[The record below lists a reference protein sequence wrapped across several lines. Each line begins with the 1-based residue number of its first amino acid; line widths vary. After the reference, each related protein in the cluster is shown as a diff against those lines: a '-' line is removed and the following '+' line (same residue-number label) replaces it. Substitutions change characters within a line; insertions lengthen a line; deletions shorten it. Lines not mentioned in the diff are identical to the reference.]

1 MMSVEGPFLAAVI
14 ARMVEPKFNLAAYGV
29 AFSFALIIEAPIIL
43 IMSAATAL
51 VKEKHS
57 FFKLRNFTYSINI
70 IITVVMLL
78 FLIPPIF
85 YFVVEGLIGLPK
97 NVADLTYIATIVLL
111 PWPGAIGY
119 RRFYQGILIRYNHT
133 RKVAYG
139 TVIRLTSMAITALG
153 FYLFTNVPGV
163 VVGAAALSVAVIVE
177 AIASKFMSIKIVRKI
192 KLEETEEGKALT
204 YSDIYKFY
212 YPLALTSIL
221 TLGVHPMVTFFIG
234 QSRFPL
240 ESLAVL
246 PVINSLVFIFRSIGL
261 SFQEVVI
268 ALMGEDKSGYKPLKK
283 FATILASV
291 VFVSLAIIAFTPIS
305 TFWFSTVSGLT
316 KELTEFAKV
325 PLMII
330 ILMPVMTVIIN
341 FQRGTLVSSKI
352 TKPITYATIMEVVGI
367 LFALFIAIGFFDAVG
382 VVAAMIAYTFGRLL
396 ANIYLIPPLQRV
408 SSN

>member
-1 MMSVEGPFLAAVI
+1 MSVEGPFLAAVI

-51 VKEKHS
+51 VKENHS
-57 FFKLRNFTYSINI
+57 FCKLRNFTYAINI
-70 IITVVMLL
+70 FITVVMLV

-139 TVIRLTSMAITALG
+139 TIIRLTSMAITALG
-153 FYLFTNVPGV
+153 FYLFTEVPGV
-163 VVGAAALSVAVIVE
+163 VVGASALSVAVIVE
-177 AIASKFMSIKIVRKI
+177 AIASKFMSLKIVRKI
-192 KLEETEEGKALT
+192 KLEETDEGKALT
-204 YSDIYKFY
+204 YSDIYQFY

-283 FATILASV
+283 FATMLASG
-291 VFVSLAIIAFTPIS
+291 VFICLAIIAFTPIS
-305 TFWFSTVSGLT
+305 TFWFATVSGLT
-316 KELTEFAKV
+316 NELTQFAKV

-352 TKPITYATIMEVVGI
+352 TKPITYATIMEVGGI
-367 LFALFIAIGFFDAVG
+367 LFALFIAISFFDAVG
-382 VVAAMIAYTFGRLL
+382 AVAAMIAYTFGRML
-396 ANIYLIPPLQRV
+396 ANIYLIPPLKRV
-408 SSN
+408 SRN

>member
-1 MMSVEGPFLAAVI
+1 MSVEGPFLAAVI

-85 YFVVEGLIGLPK
+85 YFVAEGLIGLPK

-177 AIASKFMSIKIVRKI
+177 AIASKFMSLKIVRKI

-316 KELTEFAKV
+316 NELTEFAKV

-367 LFALFIAIGFFDAVG
+367 LFALFIAISFFDAVG

-396 ANIYLIPPLQRV
+396 ANIYLIPPLKKASV
-408 SSN
+408 K

>member
-1 MMSVEGPFLAAVI
+1 MSVEGPFLAAVI

-70 IITVVMLL
+70 IITVVMLV

-153 FYLFTNVPGV
+153 FYLFTEVPGV
-163 VVGAAALSVAVIVE
+163 VVGASALSVAVIV
-177 AIASKFMSIKIVRKI
+177 
-192 KLEETEEGKALT
+192 
-204 YSDIYKFY
+204 
-212 YPLALTSIL
+212 
-221 TLGVHPMVTFFIG
+221 
-234 QSRFPL
+234 
-240 ESLAVL
+240 
-246 PVINSLVFIFRSIGL
+246 
-261 SFQEVVI
+261 
-268 ALMGEDKSGYKPLKK
+268 
-283 FATILASV
+283 
-291 VFVSLAIIAFTPIS
+291 
-305 TFWFSTVSGLT
+305 
-316 KELTEFAKV
+316 
-325 PLMII
+325 
-330 ILMPVMTVIIN
+330 
-341 FQRGTLVSSKI
+341 
-352 TKPITYATIMEVVGI
+352 
-367 LFALFIAIGFFDAVG
+367 
-382 VVAAMIAYTFGRLL
+382 
-396 ANIYLIPPLQRV
+396 
-408 SSN
+408 

>member
-70 IITVVMLL
+70 IITVVMLV
-78 FLIPPIF
+78 FLIPSIF

-139 TVIRLTSMAITALG
+139 TIIRLTSMAITALG
-153 FYLFTNVPGV
+153 FYLFTEVPGV
-163 VVGAAALSVAVIVE
+163 VVGASALSVAVIVE
-177 AIASKFMSIKIVRKI
+177 AIASKFMSLKIVRKI
-192 KLEETEEGKALT
+192 KLEETEEGRALT
-204 YSDIYKFY
+204 YSDIYQFY

-283 FATILASV
+283 FATMLASG
-291 VFVSLAIIAFTPIS
+291 VFICLAIIAFTPIS
-305 TFWFSTVSGLT
+305 TFWFATVSGLT
-316 KELTEFAKV
+316 NELTQFAKV

-352 TKPITYATIMEVVGI
+352 TKPITYATIMEVGGI
-367 LFALFIAIGFFDAVG
+367 LFALFIAISFFDAVG
-382 VVAAMIAYTFGRLL
+382 AVAAMIAYTFGRLL
-396 ANIYLIPPLQRV
+396 ANVYLIPPLKKA
-408 SSN
+408 SKN

>member
-1 MMSVEGPFLAAVI
+1 MSVEGPFLAAVI

-57 FFKLRNFTYSINI
+57 FFKLRNFTYAINI
-70 IITVVMLL
+70 IITVVMLV

-139 TVIRLTSMAITALG
+139 TVIRLTSMAMTALG
-153 FYLFTNVPGV
+153 FYLFTEVPGV
-163 VVGAAALSVAVIVE
+163 VVGASALSVAVIVE
-177 AIASKFMSIKIVRKI
+177 AIASKFMSLKIVRKI

-204 YSDIYKFY
+204 YSNIYQ
-212 YPLALTSIL
+212 LALTSIL

-283 FATILASV
+283 FATMLASG
-291 VFVSLAIIAFTPIS
+291 VFICLAIIAFTPIS
-305 TFWFSTVSGLT
+305 TFWFATVSGLT
-316 KELTEFAKV
+316 NELTQFAKV

-352 TKPITYATIMEVVGI
+352 TKPITYATIMEVGGI
-367 LFALFIAIGFFDAVG
+367 LFALFIAISFFDAVG
-382 VVAAMIAYTFGRLL
+382 AVAAMIAYTFGRLL
-396 ANIYLIPPLQRV
+396 ANVYLIPPLKKA
-408 SSN
+408 SKN

>member
-51 VKEKHS
+51 VKENHS
-57 FFKLRNFTYSINI
+57 FCKLRNFTYAINI
-70 IITVVMLL
+70 FITVVMLV

-139 TVIRLTSMAITALG
+139 TIIRLTSMAITALG
-153 FYLFTNVPGV
+153 FYLFTEVPGV
-163 VVGAAALSVAVIVE
+163 VVGASALSVAVIVE
-177 AIASKFMSIKIVRKI
+177 AIASKFMSLKIVRKI
-192 KLEETEEGKALT
+192 KLEETDEGKALT
-204 YSDIYKFY
+204 YSDIYQFY

-283 FATILASV
+283 FATMLASG
-291 VFVSLAIIAFTPIS
+291 VFICLAIIAFTPIS
-305 TFWFSTVSGLT
+305 TFWFATVSGLT
-316 KELTEFAKV
+316 NELTQFAKV

-352 TKPITYATIMEVVGI
+352 TKPITYATIMEVGGI
-367 LFALFIAIGFFDAVG
+367 LFALFIAISFFDAVG
-382 VVAAMIAYTFGRLL
+382 AVAAMIAYTFGRML
-396 ANIYLIPPLQRV
+396 ANIYLIPPLKRV
-408 SSN
+408 SRN

>member
-14 ARMVEPKFNLAAYGV
+14 ARMFEPKFNLAAYGV

-51 VKEKHS
+51 VKDKLS
-57 FFKLRNFTYSINI
+57 FCKLRNFTYTINFA
-70 IITVVMLL
+70 ITGIMLI
-78 FLIPPIF
+78 FLIPPVF
-85 YFVVEGLIGLPK
+85 YFIAEDLIELPRK
-97 NVADLTYIATIVLL
+97 VAELTYLATFILL

-119 RRFYQGILIRYNHT
+119 RRFYQGILIRYNLT
-133 RKVAYG
+133 RRVAYG
-139 TVIRLTSMAITALG
+139 TIIRLASMGATALG
-153 FYLFTNVPGV
+153 FYFFTDLPGV
-163 VVGAAALSVAVIVE
+163 AVGAAALSGGVMVE
-177 AIASKFMSIKIVRKI
+177 AIASKLMSYKIVKKI
-192 KLEETEEGKALT
+192 KLTETEEGRNLSYK
-204 YSDIYKFY
+204 DIYNFY

-234 QSRFPL
+234 QSRMPL

-283 FATILASV
+283 FAAILASG
-291 VFVSLAIIAFTPIS
+291 VFICLAVIAFTPLS
-305 TFWFSTVSGLT
+305 DFWFSTVSGLSN
-316 KELTEFAKV
+316 ELTAFAKV

-330 ILMPVMTVIIN
+330 ILMPVLTVLIN

-352 TKPITYATIMEVVGI
+352 TKPITYATSMEVAGI
-367 LFALFIAIGFFDAVG
+367 LFALFIAISFFDAVG
-382 VVAAMIAYTFGRLL
+382 AVAAMAAYTFGRVL
-396 ANIYLIPPLQRV
+396 ANIYLAITIKK
-408 SSN
+408 SI